1 MDHQIPKGWHSRGYL
16 PHFDGGEIAQF
27 VTIRLY
33 DSIPNSVYQQLES
46 QIVLEDSDSKSR
58 FIRLSRIME
67 YYADR
72 GIGECWLSND
82 SIAAMVE
89 NSLFYYDCMSY
100 RLLTWVIM
108 PNHIHI
114 LITPL
119 AGHSM
124 SSIMKS
130 LKTWTAKRAN
140 EILQRK
146 GQFWMPDY
154 YDRYI
159 RDGRHFDNVIVYIE
173 NNPVKAGLCEKPC
186 NWRFGS
192 AWHRHH
198 QDLQ

>member
-1 MDHQIPKGWHSRGYL
+1 METYQLDHQIPKGWHSRGYL

-108 PNHIHI
+108 P
-114 LITPL
+114 TGDR
-119 AGHSM
+119 GHS
-124 SSIMKS
+124 
-130 LKTWTAKRAN
+130 R
-140 EILQRK
+140 
-146 GQFWMPDY
+146 
-154 YDRYI
+154 
-159 RDGRHFDNVIVYIE
+159 RH
-173 NNPVKAGLCEKPC
+173 CS
-186 NWRFGS
+186 GS
-192 AWHRHH
+192 RIYPRTC
-198 QDLQ
+198 DT